1 MMNHCHDTLAIARV
15 TGEPNCP
22 QQGQQNSTV
31 FFLSKD
37 NFEGYSLAVLQI
49 WGHLETGRFSCL
61 SILVRHRGKIEQNN
75 RLAT

>member
-1 MMNHCHDTLAIARV
+1 MTRWPSHV
-15 TGEPNCP
+15 S
-22 QQGQQNSTV
+22 QVSQTV
-31 FFLSKD
+31 HSKD
-37 NFEGYSLAVLQI
+37 NKIQPFFFSKNNFEGYSLAVLQI